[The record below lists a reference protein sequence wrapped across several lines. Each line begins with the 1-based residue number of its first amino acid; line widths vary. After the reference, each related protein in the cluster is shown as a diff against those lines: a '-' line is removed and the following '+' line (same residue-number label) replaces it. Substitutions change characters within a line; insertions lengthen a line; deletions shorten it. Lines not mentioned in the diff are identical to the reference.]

1 MNERVIDLGK
11 TEKAEKVETAEPVAS
26 FTKDSIMRS
35 QRFSN
40 RRDALSFLLKD
51 DESYTLEQVEGILN
65 NFYNESERVK

>member
-11 TEKAEKVETAEPVAS
+11 TEKVEKVETVEPVAS